1 MRKLIRQLK
10 FTQEEIRTSKKELQR
25 VYDVE
30 PIQEIAGDMYIVHQ
44 KLQKA
49 EKAVSE
55 GLDII
60 GQIYNECYDD

>member
-1 MRKLIRQLK
+1 MHKLIRQLK
-10 FTQEEIRTSKKELQR
+10 LTQEEIRTSKKELQR

-30 PIQEIAGDMYIVHQ
+30 PNQEIVEELFIVHQ

-49 EKAVSE
+49 AKAVSE

>member
-1 MRKLIRQLK
+1 MHKLIRQLK
-10 FTQEEIRTSKKELQR
+10 FTQEEIQTSKKELQR

-30 PIQEIAGDMYIVHQ
+30 TNQEITEEMFIVHQ

-60 GQIYNECYDD
+60 GQIYNECYED